1 KIVTFEHGFHGRTL
15 ATMSAS
21 GKPGW
26 DTLYAPQLEGFPKAR
41 LNDLDS
47 VKALIDDQ
55 TVAVMLEPVQGE
67 AGVLPAS
74 KEFMR
79 ALRELTAQHGLLL
92 IVDEVQTG
100 MGRTGKMFAYQHSDI
115 TPDIMTLAKGIGGG

>member
-1 KIVTFEHGFHGRTL
+1 
-15 ATMSAS
+15 S

-26 DTLYAPQLEGFPKAR
+26 DTMYAPQVDGFPKAQ
-41 LNDLDS
+41 LNDLES

-67 AGVLPAS
+67 AGVLPATTG
-74 KEFMR
+74 FMQ
-79 ALRELTAQHGLLL
+79 ALRELTAQKGLLL

-100 MGRTGKMFAYQHSDI
+100 MGRTGKMFGYQHSGI
-115 TPDIMTLAKGIGGG
+115 TPDIMTLAKGIGGGVPLAALCAREEVCVFQHG